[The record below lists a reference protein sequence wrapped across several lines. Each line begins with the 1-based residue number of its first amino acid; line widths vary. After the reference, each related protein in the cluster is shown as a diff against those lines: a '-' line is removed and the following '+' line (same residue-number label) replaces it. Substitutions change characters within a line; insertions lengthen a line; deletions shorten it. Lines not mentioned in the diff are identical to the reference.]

1 MLVDAI
7 GDDTADEEA
16 LCLLEEA
23 AVLFAAVGG
32 ALIAVEEKERERGGE
47 RGERSL
53 YAHTREEG
61 EAREKDK
68 RERNQLQEKG
78 ESFSSFKEKNGRKK
92 I

>member
-1 MLVDAI
+1 LLVDAI
-7 GDDTADEEA
+7 GDDTADEEE

-23 AVLFAAVGG
+23 AVLFAAVGS
-32 ALIAVEEKERERGGE
+32 ALIAVEERERGGE

-53 YAHTREEG
+53 YAHTREER

-78 ESFSSFKEKNGRKK
+78 ESFSSIKEKNGRKK